1 MIEKAKKRE
10 VEKTCQNREESVHH
24 RKKNLHFD
32 DDFFDDD
39 NDEKTRIEITIYCFI
54 LRF

>member
-1 MIEKAKKRE
+1 MIKKANKRE
-10 VEKTCQNREESVHH
+10 VEKTCQNQEESVQ
-24 RKKNLHFD
+24 NLHFD

-39 NDEKTRIEITIYCFI
+39 NDEKTLIEITIYCFI